1 MEENNVKNKIIALSG
16 EPVSGK
22 GTTVKNLIK
31 KLEEM
36 GYSENQIH
44 LESTG
49 NDFRKY
55 FNSIIDL
62 IANLNNEENLKQ
74 ISDRDEIKVFFSTE
88 EYRHILS
95 TTIANL
101 IKENTDLSNFS
112 IQDANNREDFAK
124 IRKIVDTLIDEGMK
138 QKGEAINREPHPN
151 EIWIIDSRLAFN
163 NIPDAFSVRLTT
175 NADIAGKRLF
185 NDKTRGKEDSQ
196 YSSIKEATAEREE
209 RRIGERNRYLNRYG
223 VDLKDENNYDLII
236 DTSFASPSDI
246 ADVILECEKHY
257 EANESF
263 GKNGQV
269 HKCFY
274 HCKKNVKH

>member
-36 GYSENQIH
+36 GYSEKQIH

-101 IKENTDLSNFS
+101 IK
-112 IQDANNREDFAK
+112 
-124 IRKIVDTLIDEGMK
+124 
-138 QKGEAINREPHPN
+138 
-151 EIWIIDSRLAFN
+151 
-163 NIPDAFSVRLTT
+163 
-175 NADIAGKRLF
+175 
-185 NDKTRGKEDSQ
+185 
-196 YSSIKEATAEREE
+196 
-209 RRIGERNRYLNRYG
+209 
-223 VDLKDENNYDLII
+223 
-236 DTSFASPSDI
+236 
-246 ADVILECEKHY
+246 
-257 EANESF
+257 
-263 GKNGQV
+263 
-269 HKCFY
+269 
-274 HCKKNVKH
+274 

>member
-209 RRIGERNRYLNRYG
+209 RRIG
-223 VDLKDENNYDLII
+223 
-236 DTSFASPSDI
+236 
-246 ADVILECEKHY
+246 
-257 EANESF
+257 
-263 GKNGQV
+263 GK
-269 HKCFY
+269 K
-274 HCKKNVKH
+274 

>member
-138 QKGEAINREPHPN
+138 QKGEAINR
-151 EIWIIDSRLAFN
+151 
-163 NIPDAFSVRLTT
+163 
-175 NADIAGKRLF
+175 
-185 NDKTRGKEDSQ
+185 
-196 YSSIKEATAEREE
+196 
-209 RRIGERNRYLNRYG
+209 
-223 VDLKDENNYDLII
+223 
-236 DTSFASPSDI
+236 
-246 ADVILECEKHY
+246 
-257 EANESF
+257 
-263 GKNGQV
+263 
-269 HKCFY
+269 
-274 HCKKNVKH
+274 